1 MRIVRS
7 LLLIL
12 LMVAVPVSGFASALM
27 QHCQHAARTSSTVH
41 QHHAGISMPDMTG
54 AEHQLHMQKAGV
66 KVAGADTTTLDSC
79 QCGCPC
85 KGHCPPGSCI
95 GSLAALSQTRLSA
108 DFSSARQAAPAAPS
122 HALAAHSLDRL
133 RPPIG

>member
-1 MRIVRS
+1 
-7 LLLIL
+7 
-12 LMVAVPVSGFASALM
+12 MVAVPVSGFASALM
-27 QHCQHAARTSSTVH
+27 QHCQHAARTSTVH
-41 QHHAGISMPDMTG
+41 QHHAGMSMPDMTG
-54 AEHQLHMQKAGV
+54 AEHQLHMQKAGM
-66 KVAGADTTTLDSC
+66 KVAGADTTTPDSC

-85 KGHCPPGSCI
+85 QGHCPPGSCI